1 MYRIYGNK
9 SGFYNFYVSQCLR
22 WLAYFLIARIKMRK
36 MWGSYGFLLLYTPRA
51 CRNAGF
57 FGAGTLPIG
66 GYAYIKLEYAAL
78 RKDPNIAI
86 GFNLT
91 GSRFLTS
98 QE

>member
-1 MYRIYGNK
+1 M
-9 SGFYNFYVSQCLR
+9 C
-22 WLAYFLIARIKMRK
+22 WLAYFLNSLYKDAKNV
-36 MWGSYGFLLLYTPRA
+36 GFYGYLLRYTQRA